1 MKKSVSLL
9 PIMTLSVA
17 FLAAC
22 SDDSSSGSNPTTPDQ
37 ASSSSEILLPG
48 SSDIAPGSSSD
59 MAAASSSSEDVYQ
72 PIDPSAI
79 TLDEDG
85 FADIK
90 AVYRSLQANEKAV
103 FVIRHAERDMYVTR
117 QGELTEDGEE
127 QALEVGRKLVGPD
140 EFTFTHTDYVRTYKT
155 CYNIAVGRGQATFPN
170 DTNDIFTDGW
180 YKSDSSLFVQY
191 SSETGGTHSVISRWA
206 YNGDFADAFYDFNEK
221 NAEMVNM
228 LIGDFAAASRV
239 RVLCSHDN
247 FVLPLTV
254 YMTNKAVN
262 LRVFENPKKW
272 LNFVAGVAIIKNDAG
287 EQRAYAVKGL
297 ESGVQ

>member
-1 MKKSVSLL
+1 MKKSVSIL
-9 PIMTLSVA
+9 PVMALSAA

-22 SDDSSSGSNPTTPDQ
+22 SDDSSSSNPATPDQ
-37 ASSSSEILLPG
+37 GSSSSEMLLPG

-59 MAAASSSSEDVYQ
+59 IVAASSSSEDVFQ
-72 PIDPSAI
+72 AIDPATI

-90 AVYRSLQANEKAV
+90 AVYRSLQANEKAI

-180 YKSDSSLFVQY
+180 YKSDSSLYVQY
-191 SSETGGTHSVISRWA
+191 SSETGSTHNLVSRWA
-206 YNGDFADAFYDFNEK
+206 YNGEFADAFYDFNEK

-254 YMTNKAVN
+254 YMTNKEVN

-287 EQRAYAVKGL
+287 GQRAYAVKGL